1 LILDEVGEGALIR
14 RLCFRSFEELGKEE
28 EEGVDG
34 GDEAKRTR
42 LSRAQRARLLPSAGL
57 CISDFKEKVLLQPPT
72 ITTDTAESMKRNI
85 MNFCCLFMILKL
97 I

>member
-28 EEGVDG
+28 EEGKG
-34 GDEAKRTR
+34 KEEAQG
-42 LSRAQRARLLPSAGL
+42 AQRPRLFSAGL